1 MTAQRGSGSTE
12 IGKRKAQEAPSVGQ
26 ESSAPAP
33 NGDHKGKPPEALS
46 GGPESSAPA
55 RAGDRSRLTRILQ
68 SIKRAP
74 IWAWAVAAVLVVVVG
89 LPILALAGVL
99 GGESAE
105 GDGGNA
111 GKTANPPAV
120 QKPVEGGFVG
130 KVAGSNALI
139 SVVIAPAESGQN
151 ERAVEVYVTD
161 GNRISES
168 FSGSISNNSFVAKS
182 DDGDSEAKGDLSGES
197 VRGTVE
203 LPDDKT
209 VRYKAARPA
218 GAAGL
223 YDLRVAAKG
232 KLKGT
237 SAGGIG
243 VTGRIELLE
252 GTEVLEGT
260 GVLKLADGR
269 RLRFELAEAP
279 TSDLVGIRSGQIRLI
294 VLPNGRVV
302 GAGKRRSASEG
313 DSSSFFIRSSPA

>member
-1 MTAQRGSGSTE
+1 MTAQRGSRSTE
-12 IGKRKAQEAPSVGQ
+12 IGGRKAQEAPSVGQ

-33 NGDHKGKPPEALS
+33 NGDHNGKPPEALS
-46 GGPESSAPA
+46 GGPENSAPA
-55 RAGDRSRLTRILQ
+55 RAGARSRLTRILQ

-74 IWAWAVAAVLVVVVG
+74 IWAWAVAAVVVVVVG
-89 LPILALAGVL
+89 LPILALVGVL

-120 QKPVEGGFVG
+120 QKPVEGSFVG
-130 KVAGSNALI
+130 KVSRMKVLVA
-139 SVVIAPAESGQN
+139 VVVAPAEAGQK

-161 GNRISES
+161 GDRVSES
-168 FSGSISNNSFVAKS
+168 FSGSISNNSFVAES
-182 DDGDSEAKGDLSGES
+182 DDGDSEVKGNLRGES

-209 VRYKAARPA
+209 VRYRATRPA

-223 YDLRVAAKG
+223 YDLTLSAGGRLRGA
-232 KLKGT
+232 

-260 GVLKLADGR
+260 GVLRLADGR
-269 RLRFELAEAP
+269 RLRFDLAEAP
-279 TSDLVGIRSGQIRLI
+279 ASDLVGIRSGQVRLI

>member
-1 MTAQRGSGSTE
+1 MTGQSGSTE
-12 IGKRKAQEAPSVGQ
+12 TRKRKPKQAPSVGR
-26 ESSAPAP
+26 ENLAAAP
-33 NGDHKGKPPEALS
+33 NGDGSGKVPEALS
-46 GGPESSAPA
+46 GGPETPPPA
-55 RAGDRSRLTRILQ
+55 RDGVRSRLTRMLQ

-74 IWAWAVAAVLVVVVG
+74 IWAWAVAAVVVVVVG

-120 QKPVEGGFVG
+120 QKPVEGSFVG

-168 FSGSISNNSFVAKS
+168 FSGSISNNSFVAES
-182 DDGDSEAKGDLSGES
+182 DDGDSEVKGDLRGES

-223 YDLRVAAKG
+223 YDLTVSATGR
-232 KLKGT
+232 LKGT

-252 GTEVLEGT
+252 GTDVLEGT
-260 GVLKLADGR
+260 GVLRLADGR
-269 RLRFELAEAP
+269 RLRFDLAEAP
-279 TSDLVGIRSGQIRLI
+279 ASDLVGIRSGQVRLI

-313 DSSSFFIRSSPA
+313 DGSSFFIRSSSA